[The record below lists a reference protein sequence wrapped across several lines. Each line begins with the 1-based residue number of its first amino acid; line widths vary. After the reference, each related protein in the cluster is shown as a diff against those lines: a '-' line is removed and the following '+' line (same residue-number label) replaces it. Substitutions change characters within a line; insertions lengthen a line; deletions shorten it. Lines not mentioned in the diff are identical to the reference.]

1 MSHFHA
7 RLNWY
12 SQQHCLHK
20 HINTQ
25 LRDWLFDRGSL
36 TARLMDYCGDGFAVR
51 LLSLR
56 RTLPAFDEIVALGMQ
71 PRAQALVREV
81 LLCCNDRPL
90 VYARTIIPASSM
102 RGALRGLA
110 LLGNRPLGA
119 VLFSDPSMTRQPVEV
134 ALLHASHV
142 HHRRINNLTEEPV
155 WGRRSVFTLKNE
167 KLLVSEFFLPELFN
181 APDRDAG

>member
-20 HINTQ
+20 RINTQ

-36 TARLMDYCGDGFAVR
+36 TARLLDHCGDGFSVR

-56 RTLPAFDEIVALGMQ
+56 RASPAFDETVALGMS

-81 LLCCNDRPL
+81 LLCCNEKPL
-90 VYARTIIPASSM
+90 VYARTIIPLSSM

-110 LLGNRPLGA
+110 MLGNRPLGA

-134 ALLHASHV
+134 AELHAAHV
-142 HHRRINNLTEEPV
+142 YHERINELTEESV

-167 KLLVSEFFLPELFN
+167 KLLVSEFFLPELFKK
-181 APDRDAG
+181 PDNG

>member
-1 MSHFHA
+1 MSQFHT

-12 SQQHCLHK
+12 SQKQCLHK
-20 HINTQ
+20 RIKLQ

-36 TARLMDYCGDGFAVR
+36 TARMVDRCGDGFSVR

-56 RTLPAFDEIVALGMQ
+56 RATPAFDETVALGMK

-81 LLCCNDRPL
+81 LLCCNNRPL
-90 VYARTIIPASSM
+90 VYARTIIPLSSM

-134 ALLHASHV
+134 ALLHSTHV
-142 HHRRINNLTEEPV
+142 YHERIDEITEEPV
-155 WGRRSVFTLKNE
+155 WGRRSVFTLKDE
-167 KLLVSEFFLPELFN
+167 KLLVSEFFLPELLKK
-181 APDRDAG
+181 PDKG